1 MDNSKRIFKEK
12 KIWNKLASKYDKQCS
27 IYDDAYK
34 LSIENSNKI
43 LQNDFDVLEIAC
55 GTGLVT
61 FGIAETVKKII
72 AIDISSEMIN
82 VAKEKANKL
91 KINNVEFNVADGYNL
106 NYKDEAF
113 DAILLFNALHI
124 VKEPDVLL
132 NEIYRLLKP
141 NGFLLMATDC
151 YAEPVKIKQ
160 RIMLTVLKIA
170 KVLGII
176 PYLSYYKKEDVDD
189 YLISHNFV
197 IKERDVLNKEPVN
210 YYVAATKKVN

>member
-72 AIDISSEMIN
+72 AIDISNEMII

-91 KINNVEFNVADGYNL
+91 KINNVEFKVADGYNL
-106 NYKDEAF
+106 NYKDESF

-124 VKEPDVLL
+124 VKEPDMLL

-160 RIMLTVLKIA
+160 HIMLTVLKIA

-176 PYLSYYKKEDVDD
+176 PYLSYYKKEDIDD
-189 YLISHNFV
+189 YLIRHNFV

-210 YYVAATKKVN
+210 YYVAASKKVN